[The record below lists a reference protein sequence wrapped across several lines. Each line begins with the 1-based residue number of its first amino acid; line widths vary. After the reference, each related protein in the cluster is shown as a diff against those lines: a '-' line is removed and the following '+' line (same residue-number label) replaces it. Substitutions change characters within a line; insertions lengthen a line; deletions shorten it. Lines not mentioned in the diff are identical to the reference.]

1 MKRIEAR
8 FFKTPAGNEP
18 VRDWLKSLDREDR
31 RLIGD
36 DIFTVEAGWPV
47 GMPTCET
54 MGDGIFQVRTDL
66 PGNRISRVLFCVEQG
81 GMYLLNSF
89 IKKTRKTPQ
98 QEMEQAISRRKEV
111 LKRLA
116 ANKKAPNRKV

>member
-8 FFKTPAGNEP
+8 FFKTLGGSEP
-18 VRDWLKSLDREDR
+18 VRDWLKSLDKEDR

-47 GMPTCET
+47 GMPTCES
-54 MGDGIFQVRTDL
+54 MGDGIFQVRTNL
-66 PGNRISRVLFCVEQG
+66 PGNRISRVLFGVEEG
-81 GMYLLNSF
+81 VMYLLHSF
-89 IKKTRKTPQ
+89 IKKTGKTPH
-98 QEMEQAISRRKEV
+98 QELELAKSRRKEV

-116 ANKKAPNRKV
+116 ENRKNTRS

>member
-54 MGDGIFQVRTDL
+54 MGGGIFQVRTNL
-66 PGNRISRVLFCVEQG
+66 PSNRISRILFCVEQD
-81 GMYLLNSF
+81 GMYLLHSF

-98 QEMEQAISRRKEV
+98 QDMQQAISRREEV

-116 ANKKAPNRKV
+116 ANKKNTNV